1 MRVLLQHDERSNAGQ
16 VGRSFSRR
24 AAGGEFRTTFLFFFL
39 ARLWSQI
46 APFLSYSITN
56 GVFVVGLRN
65 ENGKWELL
73 VVFAAKTMKEWE
85 CNW

>member
-1 MRVLLQHDERSNAGQ
+1 MPGKLVEASVAELL
-16 VGRSFSRR
+16 VVSF
-24 AAGGEFRTTFLFFFL
+24 ELHFVFFFL
-39 ARLWSQI
+39 ARLCSQI
-46 APFLSYSITN
+46 APFLSYSIIN

>member
-1 MRVLLQHDERSNAGQ
+1 MPGKLVEASVAELL
-16 VGRSFSRR
+16 VVSF
-24 AAGGEFRTTFLFFFL
+24 ELHFVFFFL

>member
-1 MRVLLQHDERSNAGQ
+1 MRVLLQHDERSNARQ

-24 AAGGEFRTTFLFFFL
+24 AAGGEFRTTFCLFFWP
-39 ARLWSQI
+39 RLWSQI

-73 VVFAAKTMKEWE
+73 VVFDAKTMKEWE